1 MTENTLDDYFF
12 DKEPE
17 KPSLLN
23 IQLEIKDKS
32 KREAIVGD
40 LMKMLNNNTEIING
54 VILNQI
60 YFKGADINQSVK
72 DFKEKLKTEIDNI
85 KF

>member
-32 KREAIVGD
+32 KRSRIMESF
-40 LMKMLNNNTEIING
+40 LT
-54 VILNQI
+54 
-60 YFKGADINQSVK
+60 
-72 DFKEKLKTEIDNI
+72 
-85 KF
+85 